1 MKKIISLV
9 AVIMLLI
16 SCTNVLTISAFTGS
30 SSLYFSSNSVTVGD
44 TMTVTVGVKASNKI
58 YGIKFVINYDPSIL
72 EFVDGDG
79 LYSGGAGVISV
90 TPDISSTSGS
100 FKYTFKAIKA
110 GSCVINTSDIVISD
124 GTEEP
129 SLEGQ
134 SATFTVKDASLSDNA
149 NLKSLSVSEGSL
161 SPSFS
166 ASKTSYTVSVGRS
179 VTDCKIYATAADS
192 GATVQVSGG
201 SDLKIGKNDC
211 TVTVTAPSGTQ
222 KTYKIVITRLET
234 DTSSDTSSDT
244 ESTVSGTLDT
254 EIDGTVYTVAQNID
268 SVALPN
274 GFSAKKVLYNDIE
287 VAVAE
292 DANGEY
298 TIYYLGTSDSDQLVP
313 YTLNTK
319 TNVFE
324 KLQYFKQAEFF
335 YIFAE
340 IPEGYDMPDGYYATN
355 TQISDFNVS
364 CYSSSNPEL
373 ASFYYIYCFT
383 GEDYG
388 FYRYDSLEN
397 VLQRYPEI
405 TLVAATDAELKP
417 EGDGFIAR
425 FNSLTTNAKVAVI
438 GFLLIILAVLALII
452 LFVLRLIYHRNSVE
466 LTSDMDY
473 QQDFDNVNYGTS
485 FSIET
490 DNFVTEDDED
500 VKELDFGDEDAP
512 QEPDSDYITED
523 GETKE

>member
-1 MKKIISLV
+1 MPK
-9 AVIMLLI
+9 ML
-16 SCTNVLTISAFTGS
+16 TAN
-30 SSLYFSSNSVTVGD
+30 
-44 TMTVTVGVKASNKI
+44 
-58 YGIKFVINYDPSIL
+58 
-72 EFVDGDG
+72 
-79 LYSGGAGVISV
+79 
-90 TPDISSTSGS
+90 TPFI
-100 FKYTFKAIKA
+100 
-110 GSCVINTSDIVISD
+110 
-124 GTEEP
+124 
-129 SLEGQ
+129 
-134 SATFTVKDASLSDNA
+134 
-149 NLKSLSVSEGSL
+149 
-161 SPSFS
+161 
-166 ASKTSYTVSVGRS
+166 
-179 VTDCKIYATAADS
+179 
-192 GATVQVSGG
+192 
-201 SDLKIGKNDC
+201 
-211 TVTVTAPSGTQ
+211 
-222 KTYKIVITRLET
+222 
-234 DTSSDTSSDT
+234 
-244 ESTVSGTLDT
+244 
-254 EIDGTVYTVAQNID
+254 
-268 SVALPN
+268 
-274 GFSAKKVLYNDIE
+274 
-287 VAVAE
+287 
-292 DANGEY
+292 
-298 TIYYLGTSDSDQLVP
+298 TSDSDQLVP

-397 VLQRYPEI
+397 VLQRYPEM

>member
-9 AVIMLLI
+9 AALILAVSCMSMLTV
-16 SCTNVLTISAFTGS
+16 SAAGKSTIH
-30 SSLYFSSNSVTVGD
+30 FSSNSITVGD
-44 TMTVTVGVKASNKI
+44 TLTVTVKVSADEAMYGVEFAL
-58 YGIKFVINYDPSIL
+58 NYDPSVL
-72 EFVDGDG
+72 EFVSGDSC
-79 LYSGGAGVISV
+79 SGGAGVISV
-90 TPDISSTSGS
+90 AASADSTSRS
-100 FKYTFKAIKA
+100 LTYTFKALKA
-110 GSCVINTSDIVISD
+110 GSCSISTAD
-124 GTEEP
+124 LIYIPVSEVAVSVADQGA
-129 SLEGQ
+129 SV
-134 SATFTVKDASLSDNA
+134 TVKDASLSDNA
-149 NLKSLSVSEGSL
+149 NLKSLSISEGSL

-397 VLQRYPEI
+397 VLQRYPEM

-512 QEPDSDYITED
+512 QEPESDYITED